1 MIDFRNNLVDNLF
14 SAIMAQVYYIRR
26 SHVYRNIYCSG
37 WGFSINV
44 LREKW
49 LIDVIL
55 NLYLGAL
62 IAYHSLL
69 ITKGETCIERHINK
83 KESDRL
89 SKVGKKFKNPYNFGP
104 RENWKRFLGLNRN
117 EISWIDI
124 ILPSKYPPEGDGLHW
139 ITSNI
144 DHKI

>member
-1 MIDFRNNLVDNLF
+1 L
-14 SAIMAQVYYIRR
+14 
-26 SHVYRNIYCSG
+26 G
-37 WGFSINV
+37 G
-44 LREKW
+44 
-49 LIDVIL
+49 LII
-55 NLYLGAL
+55 
-62 IAYHSLL
+62 YHSLL

-83 KESDRL
+83 KESSRL
-89 SKVGKKFKNPYNFGP
+89 SKIGKKFKNPYDFGP
-104 RENWKRFLGLNRN
+104 RENWKRFFGLNRN